1 MNRCRERD
9 AEEKLPLR
17 QIFDDVCRIVDAC
30 GNDVAF
36 ATIESSMYKQS
47 RTAIC
52 QVCLPIH
59 ATPTQ
64 QSRVVDWRSCEMR
77 RSTAVQ
83 RTLATVTQI

>member
-1 MNRCRERD
+1 MLKVMNRCRKRA
-9 AEEKLPLR
+9 AEEELPLR
-17 QIFDDVCRIVDAC
+17 QIFDEICRTVDAG

-36 ATIESSMYKQS
+36 AAIESSTYKRR
-47 RTAIC
+47 RTAV

-64 QSRVVDWRSCEMR
+64 QSRAVDLCRWEMR

-83 RTLATVTQI
+83 